1 MTGYYNILLGMID
14 IQKLSWILSED
25 QEFVYEN
32 LQASYGVKKGTI
44 DDIVWKKLIKILES
58 DTFKNLLSEF
68 LSKFTFPNELRE
80 QMIDLYNVDENKILN
95 FIVDFSNI
103 KLNYCNEIINK
114 DQKNESI
121 VLVKIEM
128 SNLNYIILD
137 PCITMLVSTY
147 YKALLNFIMNFQ
159 KYSNISSRYYH
170 NIECCSPWIEELL
183 CLAFTEVA
191 GDFKNGES
199 CRPSE
204 YSVRD
209 KASSVP
215 AYVLKSIKSA
225 TAEQEKVNSLMPID
239 ASILYKDTNSVEIKT
254 GAKNHLFAWRNRISF
269 YMQTAPS
276 ASHTS
281 NFVYIDSCY
290 GYSYDYELFSDY
302 NSLYGETDS
311 VPSPLDW
318 MIKNYCHD
326 WLRVPFI
333 KVPRF
338 IVDSAEELYDLLKD
352 IYSLRFLFRGQPS
365 EYYLNR
371 SIALMRKLYNDAQA
385 KEPSLASYAVRTN
398 SMFEKHYIEWAT
410 IIKTYLYLTL
420 GQEKAEEY
428 FDKED
433 DFNFYMLC
441 LSIAQHYGLPTY
453 GLDVSDSLAT
463 ALFFALNEFT
473 PIDESKREYKY
484 TKKEKGNS
492 IIYVFSP
499 TKGESFNYN
508 RFDLNPNLFPRPFM
522 QKASFAHCSWGY
534 AKNAIAERLV
544 AAIQFD
550 VTKID
555 FAKLNALLRNDHYP
569 ELYEKHFFSKTDN
582 FVSFLR
588 AYITNNTST
597 YNKDF
602 KNYLKNHIY
611 QI

>member
-1 MTGYYNILLGMID
+1 
-14 IQKLSWILSED
+14 
-25 QEFVYEN
+25 
-32 LQASYGVKKGTI
+32 
-44 DDIVWKKLIKILES
+44 
-58 DTFKNLLSEF
+58 
-68 LSKFTFPNELRE
+68 
-80 QMIDLYNVDENKILN
+80 MIDLYNVNENIILN
-95 FIVDFSNI
+95 FNVDFSNI
-103 KLNYCNEIINK
+103 KLNYCSEIINK
-114 DQKNESI
+114 EQKNESI

-128 SNLNYIILD
+128 SKLNYIILD

-147 YKALLNFIMNFQ
+147 YQALLNFIINFQ
-159 KYSNISSRYYH
+159 KYSNVSPLYYH
-170 NIECCSPWIEELL
+170 NIECCSPWIEELF

-191 GDFKNGES
+191 GDFRNGES
-199 CRPSE
+199 CRPSD
-204 YSVRD
+204 YSFTD
-209 KASSVP
+209 KSSPVP
-215 AYVLKSIKSA
+215 AYVLKSIKSV
-225 TAEQEKVNSLMPID
+225 TAEQKKGNSSMPID
-239 ASILYKDTNSVEIKT
+239 ASIVYKDTNSLEIKT

-269 YMQTAPS
+269 YMPTAPS
-276 ASHTS
+276 ASHIS
-281 NFVYIDSCY
+281 NFVYIDSYY

-338 IVDSAEELYDLLKD
+338 IVNSAEELYDLLKD

-371 SIALMRKLYNDAQA
+371 SIALMRKLYNDEQA

-508 RFDLNPNLFPRPFM
+508 RFDLNPKLFPRPFM

-582 FVSFLR
+582 FISFLR
-588 AYITNNTST
+588 AYITNNTSA

>member
-1 MTGYYNILLGMID
+1 MTGYYNIILGMID
-14 IQKLSWILSED
+14 INKLIRILSKRTECKN
-25 QEFVYEN
+25 EN
-32 LQASYGVKKGTI
+32 LQVSYGVRKGNI
-44 DDIVWKKLIKILES
+44 DDIAWKKLIKILES
-58 DTFKNLLSEF
+58 DSFKNLLDGF
-68 LSKFTFPNELRE
+68 ISKYAFPNKLRE
-80 QMIDLYNVDENKILN
+80 QMVDLYNVDESIINN
-95 FIVDFSNI
+95 FDIDFSNI
-103 KLNYCNEIINK
+103 NVCYCSEIINYKQK
-114 DQKNESI
+114 DESI

-128 SNLNYIILD
+128 TKLDYVVLD

-147 YKALLNFIMNFQ
+147 YKALLNFIINFQ

-183 CLAFTEVA
+183 CLAFAEVA

-199 CRPSE
+199 CRPSR
-204 YSVRD
+204 YSVID
-209 KASSVP
+209 KASPVP

-225 TAEQEKVNSLMPID
+225 TAVQKEENFSMPID
-239 ASILYKDTNSVEIKT
+239 ASILYKDTNNIEIKN

-269 YMQTAPS
+269 YMPTSPS

-338 IVDSAEELYDLLKD
+338 IVNSAEELYDLLKD

-371 SIALMRKLYNDAQA
+371 SIALMRKLYNDEQA

-410 IIKTYLYLTL
+410 IIKTYLYLML

-428 FDKED
+428 FDIED

-492 IIYVFSP
+492 IICVFSP

-555 FAKLNALLRNDHYP
+555 YAKLNALLRNDHYP

-582 FVSFLR
+582 FISFLR
-588 AYITNNTST
+588 AYITNNSST
-597 YNKDF
+597 YNEDF